1 LSTICIPK
9 VAWYTYFLRLTRSFG
24 APKSIGDGCSSPFL
38 QVAALQGLMSNECS
52 VEHHMAGYIV
62 LEGYRRSV
70 PIPIPAPLPLG
81 CCKGPRS
88 GHNYLSVYSFMW
100 QQCNEVKLS
109 SEAKRFSQMILLHWP
124 SIKYAI
130 KYEQLCLW
138 SSEPLATHLSRLYT
152 LQIECPCPT
161 AEAYAST
168 KGTALSEK
176 QAHLACYSKQRS
188 INLFL
193 WRKRGTIVP
202 GTCSMQHCWDLLQCL
217 SAWPTWNLFLPLS
230 AEPLN

>member
-1 LSTICIPK
+1 MCLSTICIPK

-130 KYEQLCLW
+130 KYGQLCLW
-138 SSEPLATHLSRLYT
+138 SSEPLLHICLDCTR
-152 LQIECPCPT
+152 
-161 AEAYAST
+161 
-168 KGTALSEK
+168 
-176 QAHLACYSKQRS
+176 SKSNGIDVIPPMPNDRSLRKYQRHS
-188 INLFL
+188 SFWKTSSSCLLF
-193 WRKRGTIVP
+193 KAKI
-202 GTCSMQHCWDLLQCL
+202 D
-217 SAWPTWNLFLPLS
+217 
-230 AEPLN
+230 